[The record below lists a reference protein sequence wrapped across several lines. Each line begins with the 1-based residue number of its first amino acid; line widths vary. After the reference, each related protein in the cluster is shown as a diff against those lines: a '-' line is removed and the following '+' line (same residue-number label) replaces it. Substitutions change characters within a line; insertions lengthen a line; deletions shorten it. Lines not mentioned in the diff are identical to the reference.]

1 MAVLIETPLGCTVT
15 VQPAPAWMV
24 PGVLLMLTMKQP
36 GDGRHAEVYLDP
48 GSMALLVTALQ
59 GAKP

>member
-1 MAVLIETPLGCTVT
+1 
-15 VQPAPAWMV
+15 MV
-24 PGVLLMLTMKQP
+24 PGVLLMLTMNQP